1 MEHVSLNIVELRQLF
16 KSSYIT
22 NCEIEHATLDKA
34 EIETLDELDA
44 EDLMLNM
51 KELIEDLLKSKR

>member
-1 MEHVSLNIVELRQLF
+1 MEEVSLNIVELRQLF

-22 NCEIEHATLDKA
+22 NCEIEHAKLDEA

-44 EDLMLNM
+44 
-51 KELIEDLLKSKR
+51 